1 MSMSSDFIRRRKL
14 ELLREQQE
22 AGPMSK
28 AYQELGEELKEL
40 FRLEPVNPFMQ
51 TATPE
56 GSE

>member
-22 AGPMSK
+22 AGPMSEV
-28 AYQELGEELKEL
+28 YQEAGEQLKEL

-51 TATPE
+51 TTPPE
-56 GSE
+56 RGD